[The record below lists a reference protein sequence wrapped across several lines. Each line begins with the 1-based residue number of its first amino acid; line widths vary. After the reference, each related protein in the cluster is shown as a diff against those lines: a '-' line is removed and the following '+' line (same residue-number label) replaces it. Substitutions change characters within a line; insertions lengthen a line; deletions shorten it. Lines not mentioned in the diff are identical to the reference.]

1 MRKVILFILCC
12 LFLGGCY
19 VVEVP
24 RYYPAATTVQ
34 DMQQQQEIREIQRWK
49 RKQQIRGWMRGE
61 YIGNLD

>member
-1 MRKVILFILCC
+1 MIRLTLVILCC
-12 LFLGGCY
+12 LFLAGCY

-24 RYYPAATTVQ
+24 VYYPSAASVQ
-34 DMQQQQEIREIQRWK
+34 DVQQQQEIRKIQRWK